1 MLDKSTTVFVV
12 VLVIG
17 FVYLRTRLNSKRS
30 LEREM
35 RRNRAKFDR
44 LRERGGSG
52 SLGGNSKVGENGLEE
67 EDAEREERM
76 ERMLKIPKRAITND
90 MVEIVQ
96 TMAPM
101 LSVEQIR
108 YSLSKTGSIELTMND
123 VLAGKEFP
131 FPPTKESREEK
142 KDDDEE
148 EEEEEEEEDSE

>member
-12 VLVIG
+12 VLVVG
-17 FVYLRTRLNSKRS
+17 FVYLRTRLSSKRS

-44 LRERGGSG
+44 LRERGDSG
-52 SLGGNSKVGENGLEE
+52 DLDGNDKEEGDGDGEE
-67 EDAEREERM
+67 EEEEEEERV

-131 FPPTKESREEK
+131 FPPTRESEESKRREGRRRRGG
-142 KDDDEE
+142 
-148 EEEEEEEEDSE
+148 

>member
-1 MLDKSTTVFVV
+1 
-12 VLVIG
+12 
-17 FVYLRTRLNSKRS
+17 
-30 LEREM
+30 M

-44 LRERGGSG
+44 LGGHGDSG
-52 SLGGNSKVGENGLEE
+52 DLDGNDKEEGDGDGEE
-67 EDAEREERM
+67 EEEEEERV

-131 FPPTKESREEK
+131 FPPTRESEESREEK
-142 KDDDEE
+142 